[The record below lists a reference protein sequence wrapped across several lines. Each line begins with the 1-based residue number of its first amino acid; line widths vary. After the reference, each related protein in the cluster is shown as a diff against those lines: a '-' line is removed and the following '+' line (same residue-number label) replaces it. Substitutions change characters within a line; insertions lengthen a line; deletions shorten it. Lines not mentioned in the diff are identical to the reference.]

1 MRDKNEPN
9 RPASGRKEAVVD
21 KPLIAYP
28 CEWSYKVIGAD
39 RGLIADAIADL
50 LEPFDAH
57 FHESRQSRTG
67 RFTSFEVTVQVETE
81 AERNAIFDGLRSI
94 PSVKL
99 VL

>member
-1 MRDKNEPN
+1 M
-9 RPASGRKEAVVD
+9 D

-39 RGLIADAIADL
+39 RALIANAIADF
-50 LEPFDAH
+50 LEPFH
-57 FHESRQSRTG
+57 SRFRESRQSRTG
-67 RFTSFEVTVQVETE
+67 RFTSFEVTVRVETE
-81 AERNAIFDGLRSI
+81 AERNAVFDGLRSI

>member
-1 MRDKNEPN
+1 M
-9 RPASGRKEAVVD
+9 D

-39 RGLIADAIADL
+39 RDRIANAIADL
-50 LEPFDAH
+50 LDPFDAR
-57 FHESRQSRTG
+57 FDESRQSRTG
-67 RFTSFEVTVQVETE
+67 KFTSFEVTVHVETE

-94 PSVKL
+94 PTVKL